1 MKTFCYHCG
10 NVFDVLETDKGRQI
24 HCPGCANTF
33 YADLYDE
40 FKSGAI
46 PGVVPEKKLRFQLG
60 LATAE
65 RGCRI
70 LATFNGILFCL
81 SFLGFVLAVSWV
93 LVENFWLGLLVA
105 LIGCVQLVVIF
116 SLPWALL
123 AISEMLRQIDFMKL
137 QVRR

>member
-10 NVFDVLETDKGRQI
+10 NVFDVLETDRGKQI
-24 HCPGCANTF
+24 HCPDCTNTF

-46 PGVVPEKKLRFQLG
+46 PGVLPERKLRFPLN

-65 RGCRI
+65 RGCTI

-105 LIGCVQLVVIF
+105 LMGCVQLVVMF

-123 AISEMLRQIDFMKL
+123 TISEILSHINSTSL